1 MKFHNFGYLLKEGV
15 KNLWKNRTMSIAS
28 IGVLISCLLLP
39 GCASLVS
46 INLTSMMSSIE
57 DNNSITV
64 YLTNGLPSLSAVQV
78 GDQIRSIE
86 NVSECTFVPKDDG
99 LADMMDLLGEN
110 AVVLDIGFGTGTLT
124 AKLYERGCSIYGQ
137 DFSSRMIALASEKM
151 PNAHLYQGD
160 FSKGLVEPLRS
171 FRYDYIVAT
180 YSLHHL
186 TDAQKSD
193 FILDLRNYLK
203 ENGKIIIGDIAFE
216 TRKELEQCKLKA
228 GDTWDND
235 EIYFVVE
242 ELRKDF
248 PDLSFTQMSDCAG
261 VLILD

>member
-1 MKFHNFGYLLKEGV
+1 MLNKIEFDLWADGYDKTVGISDEENTYPFAGYKKV
-15 KNLWKNRTMSIAS
+15 LWFIFQTIMRA
-28 IGVLISCLLLP
+28 G
-39 GCASLVS
+39 
-46 INLTSMMSSIE
+46 
-57 DNNSITV
+57 
-64 YLTNGLPSLSAVQV
+64 
-78 GDQIRSIE
+78 
-86 NVSECTFVPKDDG
+86 
-99 LADMMDLLGEN
+99 N

-124 AKLYERGCSIYGQ
+124 TKLYERGCSIYGQ

-151 PNAHLYQGD
+151 PNAQLYQGD
-160 FSKGLVEPLRS
+160 FSKGLVEPLRN

-186 TDAQKSD
+186 TDAQKSN
-193 FILDLRNYLK
+193 FLLDLRNYLK
-203 ENGKIIIGDIAFE
+203 ENGKIIIGDVAFE
-216 TRKELEQCKLKA
+216 TRKDLEQCKLKA